1 MKEKTPSNDTI
12 KGLVNTLTVVF
23 LMLSITLGT
32 KQLIKMHRESNSDRN
47 RKKCSCKKKT
57 NENE

>member
-1 MKEKTPSNDTI
+1 MKETTPSNNTDIT

-32 KQLIKMHRESNSDRN
+32 KQLIKMYRDSN
-47 RKKCSCKKKT
+47 KKCNCKKKT
-57 NENE
+57 NESE